1 MKVIDAINEVDNLKA
16 NMYTL
21 QDKIKW
27 LSRLDRRIKL
37 EIIDTHELIDSEEE
51 ISFDGYGPEDTEAEL
66 LVGEPYA
73 EMYIHWLEAQI
84 DYNNMEYDGFNAAN
98 AMFDSVYSSFRN
110 AYNAS
115 HMAKGHKRAY
125 F

>member
-1 MKVIDAINEVDNLKA
+1 MKISEAIEEVNGLKA
-16 NMYTL
+16 NMYTDE
-21 QDKIKW
+21 DKLKW
-27 LSRLDRRIKL
+27 LNRLDMRIKQ
-37 EIIDTHELIDSEEE
+37 EIIDTHEGSEEYAD
-51 ISFDGYGPEDTEAEL
+51 FQPYTADDMDKEL

-84 DYNNMEYDGFNAAN
+84 DYNNMEYDSFNSSN
-98 AMFDSVYSSFRN
+98 TMFESVYSSFRN

-115 HMAKGHKRAY
+115 HMPIGKKNKY